1 MKIFSSV
8 LHCSNKLEPIAFSM
22 LFAIATPCV
31 AAVNDVLPSDYAAHP
46 EGVSSAS
53 FYYFDRTQSGPYNNG
68 RKTADWKLSSR
79 ISAVR
84 LGHTLKIAGMTTNF
98 GIVLPY
104 SDGNLSGA
112 GIPASVRRSTG
123 GMADSRAGVAVWFY
137 NDKELRRYLAANA
150 TLIFPSGSYDAKE
163 SLNIGE
169 NRTRSVLSLGWIH
182 GFGDSITLD
191 VTPEIAWYGDNTSY
205 LGNKRLEQAPTYAL
219 TAYLRYQ
226 FTPEWR
232 AFIGY
237 QTNQGGE
244 TRVNGV
250 AMNDATNSDRMYLGG
265 TYRISPA
272 TFADLRYTQGLN
284 FVNGFVLRDELAI
297 RVSQLF

>member
-1 MKIFSSV
+1 MNFISPASHYPSKLNLSAFALFISV
-8 LHCSNKLEPIAFSM
+8 AM
-22 LFAIATPCV
+22 PCM
-31 AAVNDVLPSDYAAHP
+31 AAVNDVLPADYTALP
-46 EGVSSAS
+46 ESVNSVS
-53 FYYFDRTQSGPYNNG
+53 FYYFDRTQTGPYNNG
-68 RKTADWKLSSR
+68 RKTADWNVRSQ
-79 ISAVR
+79 ITAVR
-84 LGHTLKIAGMTTNF
+84 LSHSMNIAGVM
-98 GIVLPY
+98 VSPVVVVPY
-104 SDGNLSGA
+104 SDSNLSGA

-123 GMADSRAGVAVWFY
+123 GMADCRGGVAVWFY

-182 GFGDSITLD
+182 GIGDNFTLD
-191 VTPEIAWYGDNTSY
+191 VTPEIAWYGDNTGY

-244 TRVNGV
+244 TRVNGI
-250 AMNDATNSDRMYLGG
+250 AMNDDTNSDRMYLGG

-297 RVSQLF
+297 RVNQLF

>member
-1 MKIFSSV
+1 MNFFSSA
-8 LHCSNKLEPIAFSM
+8 LHCSTKLK
-22 LFAIATPCV
+22 LFAFALCFTAATPCV
-31 AAVNDVLPSDYAAHP
+31 AAINDVLPADYTALP
-46 EGVSSAS
+46 EGVNSAS
-53 FYYFDRTQSGPYNNG
+53 LYYFERTQTGPYNNG
-68 RKTADWKLSSR
+68 RKTSDWNVRSQ

-84 LGHTLKIAGMTTNF
+84 LSHSMKITGMM
-98 GIVLPY
+98 VSPVVVVPY
-104 SDGNLSGA
+104 SDCNLSGA

-123 GMADSRAGVAVWFY
+123 GMADSRIGAAVWFY
-137 NDKELRRYLAANA
+137 NDKELRRYLAVNT

-169 NRTRSVLSLGWIH
+169 NRRKSVLSLGWIH
-182 GFGDSITLD
+182 GIGDSFTLD
-191 VTPEIAWYGDNTSY
+191 ITPEIAWYGDNTSY

-226 FTPEWR
+226 FTPDWR
-232 AFIGY
+232 AFVGY

-250 AMNDATNSDRMYLGG
+250 AMNDTTNSDRMYLGG

-284 FVNGFVLRDELAI
+284 FVNGFVLRDELAM